1 MADSTD
7 TGGWGRYP
15 SMAGQAPE
23 VERPADPKDAGRYWS
38 MPNGAV
44 PDRRVPRH
52 PPADEPAAPAGQPEA
67 DQALRARYPT
77 MFEAEVRP
85 TEPDPAPAIEG
96 EDQAAAP
103 DAAPVEIPAE
113 YQGIAPENFT
123 LDERTFAPAAAKMR
137 EAGFSREQAAV
148 ALQLHAEEIQRSDA
162 ALLHEQQRWQAELQT
177 LTNADRVA
185 IKTVMSGAPREVVDL
200 LNNSGLGDH
209 PGLCRWIATLG
220 KRLGGVAPA
229 DDQIARRYPN
239 TKWD

>member
-1 MADSTD
+1 MADAPDITH
-7 TGGWGRYP
+7 GGRYP
-15 SMAGQAPE
+15 SMAGWAAE
-23 VERPADPKDAGRYWS
+23 VERAGDPAFANRYWS
-38 MPNGAV
+38 MPGGAI

-52 PPADEPAAPAGQPEA
+52 PAEPAPAARPTDPEA
-67 DQALRARYPT
+67 AKLRARYPS
-77 MFEAEVRP
+77 MAEAEIRP
-85 TEPDPAPAIEG
+85 TEAEPKPAAEG
-96 EDQAAAP
+96 ETAAP
-103 DAAPVEIPAE
+103 DAAAVEIPAE

-123 LDERTFAPAAAKMR
+123 LDERTFAAAAAKMR
-137 EAGFSREQAAV
+137 EANFSRAQAAV